1 MNKKFN
7 EFREKYPNFI
17 YKSYNIEIIEDN
29 LKLTFNFEIPNLA
42 SFNPTT
48 IIPLNNH
55 KIEINNTFF
64 KYLVFNLGLVEL
76 ISYYKCTCSPNII
89 IAADYIDENQINWFK
104 KLYYYGLGEFLYLNN
119 IEIDQE
125 NLVNIKCT
133 AIKNTIDSID
143 YNGQGNLIPI
153 GGGKDSTV
161 SLEILKKFKEDNH
174 CFIINPKPVT
184 LDCAKVA
191 GYTQDKIISIKRNI
205 DKKLIELN
213 NQGFLN
219 GHTPFSAMVAFT
231 SYITAFIYNKK
242 YITLSN
248 EASANE
254 STVIGTKINH
264 QYSKT
269 YEFENDFNN
278 YTKKYFGINISYF
291 SLLRPLTEYQIA
303 MLFSNYKKYHQI
315 FKSCNVGSKNEE
327 WKWCCNCA
335 KCLFVFTILS
345 TYLYKDELVNI
356 FGEDMFDN
364 KSLENIFKELLGYSE
379 TKPFECVGTYE
390 EVRYATS
397 LTIKKLEGQKLPYL
411 LQFYKDNYP
420 LETNHNFENSYN
432 NLHNLPKEYEEL
444 VRKELDKYAK

>member
-89 IAADYIDENQINWFK
+89 IEADYIDENQINWFK
-104 KLYYYGLGEFLYLNN
+104 KLYYYGLGEFLYLND

-125 NLVNIKCT
+125 KLVNIKCT
-133 AIKNTIDSID
+133 AIKNTIASID

-191 GYTQDKIISIKRNI
+191 GYTKDKIISIKRNI

>member
-89 IAADYIDENQINWFK
+89 IEADYIDENQINWFK

-125 NLVNIKCT
+125 KLVNIKCT
-133 AIKNTIDSID
+133 AIKNTIASID

>member
-89 IAADYIDENQINWFK
+89 IEADYIDENQINWFK
-104 KLYYYGLGEFLYLNN
+104 KLYYYGWGEFLYLNN

-125 NLVNIKCT
+125 KLVNIKCT
-133 AIKNTIDSID
+133 AIKKTIASID